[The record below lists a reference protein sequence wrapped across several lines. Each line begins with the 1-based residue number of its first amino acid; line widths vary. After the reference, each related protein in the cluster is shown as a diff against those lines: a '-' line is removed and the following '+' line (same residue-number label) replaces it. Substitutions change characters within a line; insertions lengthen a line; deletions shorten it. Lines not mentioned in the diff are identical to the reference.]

1 MKNSFDT
8 LKKVRRSL
16 AFLAGAL
23 MACGFLGGCAAKVY
37 NQRTLSGYSKNGPIY
52 TETVI
57 EEKPQFGLYRQI
69 DSYQF
74 QPRTDLPTSE
84 TGFQ

>member
-16 AFLAGAL
+16 AFTAGAL

-37 NQRTLSGYSKNGPIY
+37 KVRELSGYSKHGPIY
-52 TETVI
+52 TETVV
-57 EEKPQFGLYRQI
+57 EKKPEFGLFRQI
-69 DSYQF
+69 DSYDF
-74 QPRTDLPTSE
+74 EPRTDLPTSE